1 MRYTVILAV
10 IALVASLVAVQA
22 APATIGGSWRG
33 SGIVTYGNGADICN
47 AACDARERRQSP
59 SQSPPYA
66 PPRATTMSS
75 QGES

>member
-10 IALVASLVAVQA
+10 IALVASLAAAQA

-33 SGIVTYGNGADICN
+33 SGIVTYGNGADMCN
-47 AACDARERRQSP
+47 AACDTRERRQSP

-66 PPRATTMSS
+66 PPRAATMSS